1 MAYRAA
7 QYQSIPDVCSASR
20 NVSMRQR
27 QAGGQS
33 RPQLGGAFRKIAVG
47 LEAPGEYRRHLPT
60 RYIEATREVVCGI
73 DLDPA
78 RHEAR
83 RSVGAPDCQR

>member
-1 MAYRAA
+1 MEDPAA

-27 QAGGQS
+27 HAGGRS
-33 RPQLGGAFRKIAVG
+33 LPQLEGAFRKIAVA
-47 LEAPGEYRRHLPT
+47 LEAPGEYRRYLPT
-60 RYIEATREVVCGI
+60 LYIEATREVVCGI
-73 DLDPA
+73 DPA

-83 RSVGAPDCQR
+83 RSVGAPDCQP